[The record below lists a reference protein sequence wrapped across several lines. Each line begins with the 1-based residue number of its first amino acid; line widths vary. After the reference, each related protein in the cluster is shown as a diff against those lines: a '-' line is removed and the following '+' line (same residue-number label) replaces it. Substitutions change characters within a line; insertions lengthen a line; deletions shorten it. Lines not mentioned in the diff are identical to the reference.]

1 MFAIYSDSGEEQL
14 VLSLG
19 NDVTL
24 YYSTTPDDEDKP
36 ISFGID
42 ISDGKWHRLGISI
55 KGDTVTLIFDCTQ
68 QISKELSRNLDE
80 TISVSGIIII
90 GQQIVDGNM
99 YMVSGEY
106 SNYLCLIT
114 TYEFN
119 STRNLR
125 RNSV

>member
-42 ISDGKWHRLGISI
+42 IADGKWHRLGISV
-55 KGDTVTLIFDCTQ
+55 KGDTVTLILDCAR
-68 QISKELSRNLDE
+68 QISRELRRRLDE

-99 YMVSGEY
+99 YTVSGVGY
-106 SNYLCLIT
+106 SNLIA
-114 TYEFN
+114 FN
-119 STRNLR
+119 HHMYIFYVWYSIWKF
-125 RNSV
+125 